1 MFQQEIWMDPDKKTV
16 SAKAVGNQMDADVKI
31 ALETLLRLCN
41 KAGISFGGMMMRL
54 HDRPFVSTVGN
65 VVARGS
71 EMAELFRQ
79 YAQIVDDA
87 VDADRIETCP
97 VSKPN

>member
-1 MFQQEIWMDPDKKTV
+1 
-16 SAKAVGNQMDADVKI
+16 
-31 ALETLLRLCN
+31 
-41 KAGISFGGMMMRL
+41 
-54 HDRPFVSTVGN
+54 VGN

-87 VDADRIETCP
+87 VDANRIEDAQI
-97 VSKPN
+97 SKPN